1 MKANS
6 YRLCVVSSLVVI
18 MMAPEMLPANGDIP
32 QHFQRSFYYEDKG
45 DLATALNEVL
55 KILQTDASNYT
66 AVLRSA
72 WLYYRRG
79 YYDDSIVQYRK
90 AVSLRPK
97 AIEPRLGLTLPLMAA
112 GRWKVAEAAAREALS
127 VAPTN
132 YTANSRLAYCLYNL
146 GRYGEAATQY
156 LKVLKLYPSDTEM
169 QLGLAWT
176 YVRMGRHDSA
186 REWFSQVLGV
196 KPSNT
201 SALAGSELAVTHIKP
216 AWAYR

>member
-1 MKANS
+1 MKANFVAMYVLIS
-6 YRLCVVSSLVVI
+6 VATILIIPATS
-18 MMAPEMLPANGDIP
+18 PANGDIP

-90 AVSLRPK
+90 AVSLRPE
-97 AIEPRLGLTLPLMAA
+97 AVEPRLGLTLPLMAA
-112 GRWKVAEAAAREALS
+112 GRWKVAEAAAREVLTS
-127 VAPTN
+127 APSN
-132 YTANSRLAYCLYNL
+132 YAANSRLAYCLYNL

-186 REWFSQVLGV
+186 KEWFAEVLGV
-196 KPSNT
+196 KPSNA